1 MLAWELINED
11 IDIDKGLEYAQKS
24 LDIDPNQEP
33 DRVHK
38 ILVHGYSKK
47 ERYIEV
53 VELLYNLGKMYL
65 KQNKYKEILNFYQDV
80 IKAYP
85 ELEKTIISSEYAE
98 AHYILG
104 EIYYNRREY
113 SEAVREYEQ
122 AIQYGYVFVGQER
135 TDDVW
140 LKSGYASEAVMEVMT
155 ESNMS
160 DMDVQ
165 IEKLKNGGD

>member
-1 MLAWELINED
+1 MSEVVRHQISYVDLSNIGWFVHFDRED
-11 IDIDKGLEYAQKS
+11 KYKVTCASLNGVEMKVSDLYDTLENLGLKMGTIDIALTEHRP
-24 LDIDPNQEP
+24 LT
-33 DRVHK
+33 
-38 ILVHGYSKK
+38 SK
-47 ERYIEV
+47 
-53 VELLYNLGKMYL
+53 
-65 KQNKYKEILNFYQDV
+65 
-80 IKAYP
+80 
-85 ELEKTIISSEYAE
+85 
-98 AHYILG
+98 
-104 EIYYNRREY
+104 
-113 SEAVREYEQ
+113 